1 MKQLHTVTEPF
12 VCGLVVRCVSI
23 FPQSLLFPRLLVLS
37 NPPSQAGNGRHFLEE
52 IGEWRGSPGAA
63 SGFLYGCAIKRLMLY
78 SLKLQRNKPT
88 KYLSMDSV
96 NEKNWIKRLYFH
108 RPVEMEQPYTTAA
121 PFVCALVVRCN
132 QYISTIP
139 SSSQDV
145 WLMGRLCVSSFRHV
159 FERPCIAC
167 GCFISTARWKYLL
180 FIQFSV
186 GGIHS

>member
-1 MKQLHTVTEPF
+1 MCQY
-12 VCGLVVRCVSI
+12 I
-23 FPQSLLFPRLLVLS
+23 PQSLLFPRLLVLS

-121 PFVCALVVRCN
+121 PFVCALSLGVISIFPQSLHLPRRLTDGEAVRKFVPACFWKALHSMWLF
-132 QYISTIP
+132 YLHSTLKIP
-139 SSSQDV
+139 PFYPV
-145 WLMGRLCVSSFRHV
+145 FR
-159 FERPCIAC
+159 C
-167 GCFISTARWKYLL
+167 
-180 FIQFSV
+180 
-186 GGIHS
+186 GIHS